1 MALINKIREKSGWAI
16 GFIAIG
22 LGLFIVGSDIL
33 GPGNGGGMFGNDEK
47 IGEIAGEKITLQ
59 EFQTELQRTQANY
72 AMQTGRNPSEAE
84 MGGMRDQAWN
94 QLIFQTAYQEQFDK
108 LGLAVTDDELEDMV
122 QGSHV
127 HQVIKQTFV
136 NPTTKEFDKAL
147 VIRYLQSL
155 RSDSIPPQQKA
166 AWESFEQQLGPE
178 RLRTKYENLL
188 KNTAYV
194 TKAEAKREYEAQT
207 AKASASALYVPF
219 YSVPDSTMKVTDEQL
234 QTYLNENK
242 DR

>member
-1 MALINKIREKSGWAI
+1 
-16 GFIAIG
+16 
-22 LGLFIVGSDIL
+22 LGLFIVGSDLL
-33 GPGNGGGMFGNDEK
+33 GPAGTSGMFGNDEK

-59 EFQTELQRTQANY
+59 AFQAELQQTQANY
-72 AMQTGRNPSEAE
+72 AMQTGRTPAEAE

-94 QLIFQTAYQEQFDK
+94 QIIFRTAYQEQFNK

-127 HQVIKQTFV
+127 HPVIKQTFV

-155 RSDSIPPQQKA
+155 RSDSISPQQRA
-166 AWESFEQQLGPE
+166 AWETFEQQLGPE
-178 RLRTKYENLL
+178 RLRSKYENLL

-207 AKASASALYVPF
+207 AKANASVLYVPF
-219 YSVPDSTMKVTDEQL
+219 YRRTRLHGKGDRRATPDVPERTQRRVQGRRL
-234 QTYLNENK
+234 PPH
-242 DR
+242 